1 MFRTVEMCGNGSFWK
16 TCWNLGDVDL
26 CLAFRFL
33 PACMHD
39 LPTSSHLQGMLL
51 LFFVIVFPS
60 SLYLSALQILG
71 LSDIRFVTL

>member
-1 MFRTVEMCGNGSFWK
+1 MARFGRLAGIWGMLTYAWHSDFCQ
-16 TCWNLGDVDL
+16 LG
-26 CLAFRFL
+26 
-33 PACMHD
+33 MHD

-71 LSDIRFVTL
+71 LSDIRLVTL